1 MKIGIVGGNS
11 RVGTEL
17 SVLLDGAG
25 HDVVPVVRNRLSG
38 ALFERAGFEV
48 RVADMT
54 DAGDARET
62 LAGLDVVVI
71 AAHADVESTS
81 AKRAKQINER
91 LVANS
96 VSYSPADATPVFFSS
111 IAAYGDAIYSEIQTP
126 AIKVRQKRRGERILQ
141 ERCDETGK
149 AGYALR
155 LGHVLGPLQ
164 LWTAELE
171 AAIQGRDVL
180 SVPANADTEAN
191 VLHTVTL
198 ADAIDRCGREVV
210 EPGVHNCVDEPQW
223 TWRQVIE
230 YYAPASTE
238 VDFEGPSRGADR
250 TKMNLVG
257 TATTAL
263 EPLHGKLL
271 PLFEYLPETAFH
283 YLKNNYLRKTTASE
297 ITSIRARRTLD
308 LKICHLD
315 PIPGPN
321 LPGLPETRHRLEE
334 NHPIEDVSAPVDYPD
349 VVMKS

>member
-1 MKIGIVGGNS
+1 MNIGIVGGNS

-17 SVLLDGAG
+17 SALLDGAG

-38 ALFERAGFEV
+38 ALFERGGFEV
-48 RVADMT
+48 RVADVA
-54 DAGDARET
+54 DASDAREA
-62 LAGLDVVVI
+62 LAGFDVVVI

-96 VSYSPADATPVFFSS
+96 VEYSPADATPVFFSS
-111 IAAYGDAIYSEIQTP
+111 IAAYGDTIYSTIQTP
-126 AIKVRQKRRGERILQ
+126 AIKVKQKRRAERILE
-141 ERCDETGK
+141 ERCDANGK
-149 AGYALR
+149 VGYALR

-164 LWTAELE
+164 LWTGELT
-171 AAIQGRDVL
+171 AAIRGRDVL
-180 SVPANADTEAN
+180 SVPANADSEAN

-198 ADAIDRCGREVV
+198 ADAIDRCGRETV

-223 TWRQVIE
+223 TWREVIE
-230 YYAPASTE
+230 YYAPASTD
-238 VDFEGPSRGADR
+238 VDFDGSSRGTNG

-257 TATTAL
+257 TATEAL
-263 EPLHGKLL
+263 EPLHGKVL

-297 ITSIRARRTLD
+297 ITSITARRTLD

-321 LPGLPETRHRLEE
+321 LPGLPETRSRLEE
-334 NHPIEDVSAPVDYPD
+334 NHPLADVFAPEEQPG
-349 VVMKS
+349 VVVTS